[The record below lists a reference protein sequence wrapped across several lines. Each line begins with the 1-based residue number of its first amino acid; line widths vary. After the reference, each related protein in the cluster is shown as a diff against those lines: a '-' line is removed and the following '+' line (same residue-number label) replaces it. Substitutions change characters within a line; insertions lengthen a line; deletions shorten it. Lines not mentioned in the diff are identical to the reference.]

1 MLITTTKL
9 ENDNIQQPQ
18 TYPHSSSGS
27 NIMNSQLIN
36 ELKKEINEDYD
47 QCVRVHVREAA
58 LEAFQ

>member
-1 MLITTTKL
+1 MTTFNSKH
-9 ENDNIQQPQ
+9 DNILS
-18 TYPHSSSGS
+18 YPHSSSGS

-47 QCVRVHVREAA
+47 QCVRVRVREAA